1 SSTTAT
7 PFVPRSM
14 LAVHDV
20 TLSSAGETI
29 HYWDSYE
36 FFASALGYDVY
47 FFPWLTLDFLP
58 NHLLSKMTLWDGSY
72 QQLYYGIIPVGVNP
86 VPLIGIILGSSTYLY
101 PQPYNNTSQYGLG
114 WYDSNTL
121 TRFGAQ
127 VIDSSTGTAAD
138 LDPLITP
145 VYLGVFVYSNE

>member
-1 SSTTAT
+1 
-7 PFVPRSM
+7 M
-14 LAVHDV
+14 
-20 TLSSAGETI
+20 TL
-29 HYWDSYE
+29 WDGSYQQ
-36 FFASALGYDVY
+36 LYYGIIPVY

-72 QQLYYGIIPVGVNP
+72 QQLYYGIIPVGANP

-101 PQPYNNTSQYGLG
+101 PQPYNNSSQYGLG

-145 VYLGVFVYSNE
+145 VYLGVFVYSNEEYIV